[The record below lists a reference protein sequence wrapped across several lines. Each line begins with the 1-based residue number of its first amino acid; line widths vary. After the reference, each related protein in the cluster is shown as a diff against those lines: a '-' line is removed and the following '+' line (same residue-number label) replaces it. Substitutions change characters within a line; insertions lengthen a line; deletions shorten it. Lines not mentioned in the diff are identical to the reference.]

1 MLGFLFSFNGRVRRL
16 HWWLTRIGVWVGFF
30 AISMVFILLL
40 RALFPEIAVGDE
52 LYLEASDVASAIWAI
67 VFFTLIIAS
76 IWIELAISVKRW
88 HDREKSGFWVLI
100 TLIPLVGPIW
110 TLVECGLLDGTQ
122 GLNKYGPSPKGI
134 VADQAEVFS

>member
-1 MLGFLFSFNGRVRRL
+1 M
-16 HWWLTRIGVWVGFF
+16 
-30 AISMVFILLL
+30 
-40 RALFPEIAVGDE
+40 
-52 LYLEASDVASAIWAI
+52 
-67 VFFTLIIAS
+67 
-76 IWIELAISVKRW
+76 
-88 HDREKSGFWVLI
+88 LI